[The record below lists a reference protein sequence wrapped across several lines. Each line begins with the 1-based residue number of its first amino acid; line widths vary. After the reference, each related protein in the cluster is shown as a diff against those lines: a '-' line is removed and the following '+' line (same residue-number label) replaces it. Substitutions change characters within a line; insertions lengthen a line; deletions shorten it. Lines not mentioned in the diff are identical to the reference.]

1 MGIFGICLFC
11 TLWVLEFTEIAKP
24 LYEATRGQEDKIEWT
39 PKIDMAFK
47 TLRRALLEMTALALL
62 KIHKPFH
69 LYVDQRRWIA
79 KGVLAQTLV
88 P

>member
-1 MGIFGICLFC
+1 MNPE
-11 TLWVLEFTEIAKP
+11 T
-24 LYEATRGQEDKIEWT
+24 
-39 PKIDMAFK
+39 DMAFK
-47 TLRRALLEMTALALL
+47 TLRKDILEAPAWALPD
-62 KIHKPFH
+62 IHKPFL